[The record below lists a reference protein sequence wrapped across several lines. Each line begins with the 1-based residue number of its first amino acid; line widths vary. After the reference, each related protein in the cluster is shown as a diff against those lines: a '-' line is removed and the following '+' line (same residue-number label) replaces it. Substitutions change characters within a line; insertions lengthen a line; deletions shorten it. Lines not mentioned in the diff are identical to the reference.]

1 MKAMIF
7 AAGTGTRM
15 RPLTEHCPKPLLK
28 VGGRALIVWHILN
41 LVRAGIT
48 DIVINVNYLGHMIEQ
63 ELGTGERYG
72 AQISYS
78 HENRLLETAGGVAFA
93 RDLLGP
99 EPFVAISAD
108 IYCPHFDFSQVLDAL
123 HSADVWGVP
132 YPADRRDHA
141 WLYLVPNPPEHPQGD
156 FALNLFSLAN
166 QGTPSYTYS
175 GISVLDPAMFSPI
188 QAGECVK
195 LVTVLREYA
204 EKGLLG
210 GELYRGTWVD
220 VGTPARLEQLNTH
233 LNRGLSS

>member
-48 DIVINVNYLGHMIEQ
+48 EIVINVNYLGHMIEQ
-63 ELGTGERYG
+63 ELDNGERFG
-72 AQISYS
+72 AQIHYS
-78 HENRLLETAGGVAFA
+78 RESQFIETAGGLAWA

-108 IYCPHFDFSQVLDAL
+108 IYCPHFDYSQVFDAL
-123 HSADVWGVP
+123 QSADVWGVP
-132 YPADRRDHA
+132 YPPDQRDMG
-141 WLYLVPNPPEHPQGD
+141 WLYLVPNPPEHPEGD

-166 QGTPSYTYS
+166 QGSPSYTYS
-175 GISVLDPAMFSPI
+175 GISVLDPAMFSSI
-188 QAGECVK
+188 EAGECVK
-195 LVTVLREYA
+195 LVKVLREYA
-204 EKGLLG
+204 DKGQIG
-210 GELYRGTWVD
+210 GEVYRGTWVD
-220 VGTPARLEQLNTH
+220 VGTPERLEQLNAR
-233 LNRGLSS
+233 LA